1 MISCGQFFRFR
12 PHLPF
17 RFVVNFFTDKSVDSN
32 KLGYYVSSIKVN
44 APEVDTT
51 TGAFY
56 FGNGYRTVPIV
67 DPSAKTIDITFEETD
82 DMQVTKFFDEIIAQQ
97 RFGLPYVVQIGVTEF
112 DERMNSP
119 VRAMLYSC
127 ILSNYE
133 EGAFSR
139 MGGVSIVTIS
149 ATFAVMSE
157 KPWES
162 STKIVAGKQVQDAG
176 IPDNVFST
184 LQHEAETSAPSPA
197 IQVLESWNAEFNSD
211 LATRT
216 AEREADKA
224 AKREADK
231 EKEEKKKGSGG
242 GGGSAGGTPP
252 GKQITATGGVG
263 AKGVTHSALMD
274 AAKAEFT
281 GTNGAN
287 RTEGRIDMVYFNS
300 YDGGKQ
306 KLNFGMGNTQSY
318 LENLGLKNEK
328 FTIEATI
335 DGQKVTLAGT
345 MEELSQKVKAY
356 GHANSSQTAWKMD
369 KATTD
374 MVTAASMG
382 NIATKM
388 EKSYDKEILAAMDKT
403 TLGGLA
409 HIEYG
414 AGGSSATLGRYMN
427 NHKAEV
433 LEELKKNNGQLS
445 DAFVNKMMADKSVKK
460 VLYKEWTIKEG
471 KHTGERMAVDRRG
484 RLTGKSGH
492 SMHRVG

>member
-224 AKREADK
+224 AKREAQ
-231 EKEEKKKGSGG
+231 GGG
-242 GGGSAGGTPP
+242 GGGSAP
-252 GKQITATGGVG
+252 GHEHAKVTGGQFQQR
-263 AKGVTHSALMD
+263 D
-274 AAKAEFT
+274 REAAKRNTFVKNNANPVKLTPAQTEQLKRIYNKTRGTLERGGKGDSFETWKRRFEQEHDATKANVDQILNNTEKTVDNTLKLQQKMKEQGYDIRLAGCADTYGALLGQHAESSEHNNGNKADIQIWKDGKAIDFKKATNDEVIAAQKAVANTNLVKTGVIEFNSDGGGAGWMDVNFT
-281 GTNGAN
+281 GNDWINSNGV
-287 RTEGRIDMVYFNS
+287 RT
-300 YDGGKQ
+300 DGVMNDTAHK
-306 KLNFGMGNTQSY
+306 GMT
-318 LENLGLKNEK
+318 
-328 FTIEATI
+328 
-335 DGQKVTLAGT
+335 
-345 MEELSQKVKAY
+345 KA
-356 GHANSSQTAWKMD
+356 SK
-369 KATTD
+369 
-374 MVTAASMG
+374 
-382 NIATKM
+382 
-388 EKSYDKEILAAMDKT
+388 
-403 TLGGLA
+403 
-409 HIEYG
+409 
-414 AGGSSATLGRYMN
+414 
-427 NHKAEV
+427 
-433 LEELKKNNGQLS
+433 
-445 DAFVNKMMADKSVKK
+445 
-460 VLYKEWTIKEG
+460 
-471 KHTGERMAVDRRG
+471 
-484 RLTGKSGH
+484 
-492 SMHRVG
+492 

>member
-119 VRAMLYSC
+119 VRAILYSC

-211 LATRT
+211 LVTRT

-224 AKREADK
+224 AKREAQ
-231 EKEEKKKGSGG
+231 GGG

-252 GKQITATGGVG
+252 GKQIPATGGVG

-306 KLNFGMGNTQSY
+306 KLNFGMGNTQKY
-318 LENLGLKNEK
+318 LENLGLKNKK

-335 DGQKVTLAGT
+335 DGKKVSLTGT

-427 NHKAEV
+427 NHKSEV
-433 LEELKKNNGQLS
+433 LDELKKNNGQLS
-445 DAFVNKMMADKSVKK
+445 DEFVNKMMADKSVKK

-471 KHTGERMAVDRRG
+471 KHAGERMAVDRRG

>member
-1 MISCGQFFRFR
+1 MISCGRFFRFR

-82 DMQVTKFFDEIIAQQ
+82 DMQVTKFFDKIIAQQ

-224 AKREADK
+224 AKREAQ
-231 EKEEKKKGSGG
+231 GGG
-242 GGGSAGGTPP
+242 GGGSAP
-252 GKQITATGGVG
+252 GHEHAKVTGGQFQQR
-263 AKGVTHSALMD
+263 D
-274 AAKAEFT
+274 REAAKRNTFVKNNANPVKLTPAQTEQLKRIYNKTRGTLERGGKGDSFETWKRRFEQEHDATKANVDQILNNTEKTVDNTLKLQQKMKEQGYDIRLAGCADTYGALLGQHAESSEHNNGNKADIQIWKDGKAIDFKKATNDEVIAAQKAVADTNLVKTGVIEFNSDGGGAGWMDVNFT
-281 GTNGAN
+281 GDDWINSDGV
-287 RTEGRIDMVYFNS
+287 RT
-300 YDGGKQ
+300 DGVMKDTAY
-306 KLNFGMGNTQSY
+306 KGMT
-318 LENLGLKNEK
+318 
-328 FTIEATI
+328 
-335 DGQKVTLAGT
+335 
-345 MEELSQKVKAY
+345 KA
-356 GHANSSQTAWKMD
+356 SK
-369 KATTD
+369 
-374 MVTAASMG
+374 
-382 NIATKM
+382 
-388 EKSYDKEILAAMDKT
+388 
-403 TLGGLA
+403 
-409 HIEYG
+409 
-414 AGGSSATLGRYMN
+414 
-427 NHKAEV
+427 
-433 LEELKKNNGQLS
+433 
-445 DAFVNKMMADKSVKK
+445 
-460 VLYKEWTIKEG
+460 
-471 KHTGERMAVDRRG
+471 
-484 RLTGKSGH
+484 
-492 SMHRVG
+492 

>member
-157 KPWES
+157 KPWKS

-224 AKREADK
+224 AKREAQ
-231 EKEEKKKGSGG
+231 GGG
-242 GGGSAGGTPP
+242 GGGSAP
-252 GKQITATGGVG
+252 GHEHAKVTGGQFQQRDREAAKRNTFVKNNANPVKLTPAQTEQLKRIYNKTRGTLERGGKGDSFETWKRRFEQEHDATKANVDQILNNTEKTVDNTLKLQQKMKEQGYDIRLAGCADTYG
-263 AKGVTHSALMD
+263 ALLGQHAESSEHNNGNKADIQIWKDGKAIDFKKATNDEVIAAQKAVANTNLVKTGVIEFNSDGGGAGWMDVNFTGNDWINSKGVRTDGVMNDTAHNRMT
-274 AAKAEFT
+274 KA
-281 GTNGAN
+281 
-287 RTEGRIDMVYFNS
+287 S
-300 YDGGKQ
+300 K
-306 KLNFGMGNTQSY
+306 
-318 LENLGLKNEK
+318 
-328 FTIEATI
+328 
-335 DGQKVTLAGT
+335 
-345 MEELSQKVKAY
+345 
-356 GHANSSQTAWKMD
+356 
-369 KATTD
+369 
-374 MVTAASMG
+374 
-382 NIATKM
+382 
-388 EKSYDKEILAAMDKT
+388 
-403 TLGGLA
+403 
-409 HIEYG
+409 
-414 AGGSSATLGRYMN
+414 
-427 NHKAEV
+427 
-433 LEELKKNNGQLS
+433 
-445 DAFVNKMMADKSVKK
+445 
-460 VLYKEWTIKEG
+460 
-471 KHTGERMAVDRRG
+471 
-484 RLTGKSGH
+484 
-492 SMHRVG
+492 

>member
-224 AKREADK
+224 AKREAQ
-231 EKEEKKKGSGG
+231 GGG
-242 GGGSAGGTPP
+242 GGGSAP
-252 GKQITATGGVG
+252 GHEHAKVTGGQFQQR
-263 AKGVTHSALMD
+263 D
-274 AAKAEFT
+274 REAAKRNTFVKNNANPVKLTPAQTEQLKRIYNKTRGTLERGGKGDSFETWKRRFEQEHDATKANVVQILNNTEKTVDNTLKLQQKMKEQGYDIRLAGCADTYGALLGQHAESSEHNNGNKADIQIWKDGKAIDFKKATNDEVIAAQKAVADTNLVKTGVIEFNSDGGGAGWMDVNFT
-281 GTNGAN
+281 GNDWINSNGV
-287 RTEGRIDMVYFNS
+287 RT
-300 YDGGKQ
+300 DGVMNDTAHK
-306 KLNFGMGNTQSY
+306 GMT
-318 LENLGLKNEK
+318 
-328 FTIEATI
+328 
-335 DGQKVTLAGT
+335 
-345 MEELSQKVKAY
+345 KA
-356 GHANSSQTAWKMD
+356 SK
-369 KATTD
+369 
-374 MVTAASMG
+374 
-382 NIATKM
+382 
-388 EKSYDKEILAAMDKT
+388 
-403 TLGGLA
+403 
-409 HIEYG
+409 
-414 AGGSSATLGRYMN
+414 
-427 NHKAEV
+427 
-433 LEELKKNNGQLS
+433 
-445 DAFVNKMMADKSVKK
+445 
-460 VLYKEWTIKEG
+460 
-471 KHTGERMAVDRRG
+471 
-484 RLTGKSGH
+484 
-492 SMHRVG
+492 